1 MTKKLGGGGG
11 GGGLDTL
18 TYPQILP
25 GRSILNMFPQKTNQ
39 RLGFLRK
46 TKSLLPHIARFHFYN
61 RLILPNF
68 DYDGIVWG
76 DKDNAVLMNN
86 LQLLQ
91 NKAAKTILNRPF
103 HSSATNALE
112 ALEWLTSE
120 KISELQR
127 DSNPWRLCV
136 SNLHSSIG

>member
-1 MTKKLGGGGG
+1 MNK
-11 GGGLDTL
+11 
-18 TYPQILP
+18 
-25 GRSILNMFPQKTNQ
+25 FPQKTNQ
-39 RLGFLRK
+39 RLGLSRK
-46 TKSLLPHIARFHFYN
+46 TKSLLPHIGRIHFYN

-103 HSSATNALE
+103 HSSATDAVE

-120 KISELQR
+120 KVSELQR
-127 DSNPWRLCV
+127 DSNPWWLRV

>member
-1 MTKKLGGGGG
+1 MNK
-11 GGGLDTL
+11 
-18 TYPQILP
+18 
-25 GRSILNMFPQKTNQ
+25 FPQKTNQ
-39 RLGFLRK
+39 RLGLSRK
-46 TKSLLPHIARFHFYN
+46 TKSLLPHIGRIHFYN

-76 DKDNAVLMNN
+76 NKDNAVLMNN

-103 HSSATNALE
+103 HSSATDAVE

-120 KISELQR
+120 KVAELQR
-127 DSNPWRLCV
+127 DSNPRRLRV
-136 SNLHSSIG
+136 SNFHSSTG

>member
-1 MTKKLGGGGG
+1 RRPSPCLSAAIANCVLPPISVSVFDKEVGGGGE
-11 GGGLDTL
+11 
-18 TYPQILP
+18 
-25 GRSILNMFPQKTNQ
+25 
-39 RLGFLRK
+39 GFLRK

-112 ALEWLTSE
+112 ALE
-120 KISELQR
+120 
-127 DSNPWRLCV
+127 
-136 SNLHSSIG
+136 